1 MVTFQC
7 NGDSYRGY
15 LSHPRSGSGPGL
27 IVIQEYWG
35 LVGHIK
41 HVTDR
46 FAAAGFNALAP
57 DLYKGQT
64 AEEPDEAGKMMM
76 ALSISEAE
84 QILRCAVKQLLSD
97 SATNSKNVGVIGFC
111 MGGQL
116 ALFAAATNPDEVG
129 GVVDFYGIH
138 PNVLP
143 PFEQM
148 KAPVLGLFA
157 QRDTYTPPEAVRA
170 LDAQLTQ
177 LGKEHD
183 FTIYPDTDH
192 AFFNDDRP
200 EVYNPEAAADA
211 WTKTI
216 EFFRAHL

>member
-1 MVTFQC
+1 
-7 NGDSYRGY
+7 
-15 LSHPRSGSGPGL
+15 
-27 IVIQEYWG
+27 VIQEYWG

-46 FAAAGFNALAP
+46 FAASGFNALAP
-57 DLYKGQT
+57 DFYKGEF
-64 AEEPDEAGKMMM
+64 AKEPDEAGKMMM
-76 ALSISEAE
+76 ALSISESE
-84 QILRCAVKQLLSD
+84 QILRCAIRKLLDDASTKGD
-97 SATNSKNVGVIGFC
+97 KVGVVGFC

-129 GVVDFYGIH
+129 AVVDFYGIH

-148 KAPVLGLFA
+148 KAPVLGFFA
-157 QRDTYTPPEAVRA
+157 SRDTYTGPDAVKK
-170 LDAQLTQ
+170 LDEQLTK
-177 LGKEHD
+177 LGKEHH
-183 FTIYPDTDH
+183 FNSYVADH

-200 EVYNPEAAADA
+200 EVYDPEAAADA

-216 EFFRAHL
+216 EFFRKELA